1 MEGAEALL
9 VLGGEDRTQWHR
21 SRTAVRY
28 YLACTTAGVAPPRLL
43 VTGGMLVRSKG
54 AHQHAPLSE
63 AACMA
68 RFMHSQGVVAAH
80 IVQEAQ
86 ALDTLGNVAL
96 GGALAAQLGLQRLL
110 LVSDDFHLWRAQRLF
125 ERVWGHA
132 PAGCL
137 GTGYGGS
144 LRLRLREKLAYGLQ
158 MAALR
163 QARVLPGHSGA
174 HLRFVAARAAQPQ

>member
-1 MEGAEALL
+1 
-9 VLGGEDRTQWHR
+9 
-21 SRTAVRY
+21 
-28 YLACTTAGVAPPRLL
+28 
-43 VTGGMLVRSKG
+43 
-54 AHQHAPLSE
+54 
-63 AACMA
+63 MA
-68 RFMHSQGVVAAH
+68 RFMQVQGVPPEQVL
-80 IVQEAQ
+80 QEAQ